1 MRTLDNSSSLF
12 SFIIIFGIG
21 YLVLDVVVVLFILNG
36 GFGVLDVVFRTK
48 GVGLDGDLAF
58 DSFRLVGDSSTG
70 VQSEIVDPD
79 VFFFFFV
86 FDFDLVVC
94 VLIDRSN
101 ACNDEYKCS
110 KFKKII
116 AKKSPSIVHTYL
128 EKHPLIAHCVWIL
141 F

>member
-110 KFKKII
+110 KFKNII
-116 AKKSPSIVHTYL
+116 AIDRSHVP
-128 EKHPLIAHCVWIL
+128 
-141 F
+141 